1 MSSAMDID
9 HDIPTI
15 LSVLRTEAPPDV
27 AGEFYG
33 MEDLWERRLWHQLT
47 DVLVEFFQ
55 NPESA
60 PLRTRVYTQFV
71 GTFDSKINQ
80 LKLVTLGLATSATFQ
95 DKSEALEFMTALAE
109 KVNTPASQDAYVYA
123 QIETARVKLQIQDV
137 DGARVTLDA
146 AGATLDKFDSVES
159 IINAAYYSVNADYY
173 KAKADFAAYY
183 RNSLRFLACI
193 NVADLTLAAQRE
205 RAYDLSIAALL
216 GESIYNF
223 GELLLHPILDSLVG
237 TEFEWVRSL
246 LFVLNAGAIAKF
258 NALDPQIET
267 LPILKSSKEFL
278 GQKICLMALI
288 EAVFQRP
295 ASDRTLSFQS
305 IATETDLELEEV
317 EHLVMKALSLS
328 LIRGSI
334 DQVGESVTITWLQPR
349 IMTKDQIE
357 SMRQRLLEW
366 DSSVKQL
373 GVWMEN
379 SGKEVWAAS

>member
-15 LSVLRTEAPPDV
+15 LSVLRTEAPPDI
-27 AGEFYG
+27 AGEFYT

-47 DVLVEFFQ
+47 DVLVEFFK

-173 KAKADFAAYY
+173 KAKVDFAAYY

-193 NVADLTLAAQRE
+193 NITDLTLTAQRE

-237 TEFEWVRSL
+237 TEFEWLRSL
-246 LFVLNAGAIAKF
+246 LFVLNAGSIAKF
-258 NALDPQIET
+258 NELDPQIAT

-278 GQKICLMALI
+278 QAKICLMALI

-295 ASDRTLSFQS
+295 ASDRTLPFQS
-305 IATETDLELEEV
+305 IATETELPLEEV
-317 EHLVMKALSLS
+317 EYLVMKALSLG

-334 DQVGESVTITWLQPR
+334 DQVGERVTITWLQPR

-373 GVWMEN
+373 GAWMEN

>member
-1 MSSAMDID
+1 MASAMDID
-9 HDIPTI
+9 HDVPTV
-15 LSVLRTEAPPDV
+15 LSVLRTEAPPDL
-27 AGEFYG
+27 AGDFYT

-47 DVLVEFFQ
+47 DVLVQFFQ
-55 NPESA
+55 NPESV

-80 LKLVTLGLATSATFQ
+80 LKLVSLGLATSATFQ
-95 DKSEALEFMTALAE
+95 DKSEALEFMTALAG

-123 QIETARVKLQIQDV
+123 QIETAQVKLQIQDL
-137 DGARVTLDA
+137 DGARVTLDS
-146 AGATLDKFDSVES
+146 AGSILEKFDSVES
-159 IINAAYYSVNADYY
+159 VINAAYYSVNADYY

-193 NVADLTLAAQRE
+193 NVTDLTLTAQRE
-205 RAYDLSIAALL
+205 RAYDLSVAALL

-237 TEFEWVRSL
+237 TEYEWLRSL
-246 LFVLNAGAIAKF
+246 LFVLNAGAISKF
-258 NALDPQIET
+258 DELAPRIAT
-267 LPILKSSKEFL
+267 LPILQSSNEFL
-278 GQKICLMALI
+278 RQKICLMALI

-295 ASDRTLSFQS
+295 ASDRTLSFHT
-305 IATETDLELEEV
+305 IATETRLLLEEV
-317 EHLVMKALSLS
+317 EHLVMKALSLG

-334 DQVGESVTITWLQPR
+334 DQVGERVTITWLQPR

-379 SGKEVWAAS
+379 SGKDVWAAS

>member
-1 MSSAMDID
+1 MASAMDID
-9 HDIPTI
+9 HDVPTV
-15 LSVLRTEAPPDV
+15 LSVLRTEAPPDL
-27 AGEFYG
+27 AGDFYT

-47 DVLVEFFQ
+47 DVLVQFFQ
-55 NPESA
+55 NPESV

-80 LKLVTLGLATSATFQ
+80 LKLVSLGLASSATFQ

-123 QIETARVKLQIQDV
+123 QIETAQVKLQIQDL
-137 DGARVTLDA
+137 DGARVTLDS
-146 AGATLDKFDSVES
+146 AGPILEKFDSVES
-159 IINAAYYSVNADYY
+159 VINAAYYSVNADYY

-193 NVADLTLAAQRE
+193 NVTDLTLTAQCE

-237 TEFEWVRSL
+237 TEFEWLRSL
-246 LFVLNAGAIAKF
+246 LFVLNAGAISKF
-258 NALDPQIET
+258 DELAPRIAT
-267 LPILKSSKEFL
+267 LPILQSSNEFL
-278 GQKICLMALI
+278 RQKICLMALI

-295 ASDRTLSFQS
+295 ASDRTLSFHT
-305 IATETDLELEEV
+305 IGTETRLLLEEV
-317 EHLVMKALSLS
+317 EHLVMKALSLG

-334 DQVGESVTITWLQPR
+334 DQVGERVTITWLQPR

-379 SGKEVWAAS
+379 SGKDVWAAS